1 MNINTT
7 LHTKLVLA
15 RNTYSCFIL
24 IINNLKKLIMNLPNQ
39 TKAVERKTYNANAVT
54 TGVNASFS
62 FGSLVPIGI
71 KALQGAL
78 GAIG

>member
-1 MNINTT
+1 
-7 LHTKLVLA
+7 
-15 RNTYSCFIL
+15 
-24 IINNLKKLIMNLPNQ
+24 MNLPNQ